1 MFCSSNL
8 NNSAFIF
15 LTRSAVQRYK
25 DKLTYF
31 R

>member
-1 MFCSSNL
+1 L

-25 DKLTYF
+25 DKLTSF